1 MELLNSGTLSDFI
14 VVVGDK
20 EEQQQI
26 PVHRERLAACSPVFA
41 AMFRHENTKEAQEK
55 KVMIPDVR
63 AEVFKDFLQF
73 VYTGVRP
80 KCGRLTT
87 ELLTL
92 ADKVLLDFF
101 AFSILP
107 SLTTALP
114 QPKQYQVKELKENC
128 EEYLSTS
135 LAVSTVVSYLR
146 VAHLHGAAVLKE
158 SCLTFIAKN
167 LVFLVNSSE
176 WEELCKSGNSGDL
189 VVEVTRAIAK
199 YMQAEKK

>member
-1 MELLNSGTLSDFI
+1 MELLNSGTLSDFT

-41 AMFRHENTKEAQEK
+41 AMFRHENTKEAQERQ
-55 KVMIPDVR
+55 VMIPDVR

-107 SLTTALP
+107 FLTTALP
-114 QPKQYQVKELKENC
+114 PTKTVPGERAEGELRGVPVDEPRRVHC
-128 EEYLSTS
+128 GVL
-135 LAVSTVVSYLR
+135 LA
-146 VAHLHGAAVLKE
+146 
-158 SCLTFIAKN
+158 
-167 LVFLVNSSE
+167 
-176 WEELCKSGNSGDL
+176 SGPPA
-189 VVEVTRAIAK
+189 RRRRP
-199 YMQAEKK
+199 